1 MSFAR
6 AATRVL
12 FGSERA
18 TPNKKKLKNVEKE
31 KKKMGEGGTGGCV
44 KGYPANFSFSK
55 LKLIN

>member
-18 TPNKKKLKNVEKE
+18 TPNKKKLKIVEKE
-31 KKKMGEGGTGGCV
+31 KKKMGEGGTKGCRLRL
-44 KGYPANFSFSK
+44 PSQF
-55 LKLIN
+55 

>member
-18 TPNKKKLKNVEKE
+18 TPNKKKLKIVEKE
-31 KKKMGEGGTGGCV
+31 KKKNG
-44 KGYPANFSFSK
+44 
-55 LKLIN
+55 